1 MRHTALVA
9 AAALPAPSLVRRIA
23 PLTAGHIAVDFTQT
37 ALPVLLPLL
46 HDRHGLS
53 YWQDAALYA
62 ASTFSSSVVQPIFGL
77 VADQRER
84 RMLLPISVLLSGGG
98 LAAAAYAPSY
108 LLALLCALLSGL
120 GVAAYHPEAS
130 RSAARLSGER
140 VATGMSYFSVGGT
153 AGFVLGSIVAGI
165 VSVTL
170 GLDGGVILTVPAL
183 LAAGLLVVTA
193 PTVRAGMAA
202 AATAAAAR
210 ASEVATDVGSL
221 VTLLVGLCLR
231 GYVNFATLVF
241 VVLFEEDGR
250 DRSHGYAIVVFA
262 LMLGAGVVA
271 TLVSGPAA
279 DRFGPRRTML
289 AMSIPV
295 PALLAVYAVEGN
307 LLGALCVILAGGLV
321 VGTFGISVVL
331 AQRYMPS
338 RVALASGL
346 SIGFS
351 IGVGGLL
358 SLVMGWVA
366 DTWDFDVAFLS
377 AAGVAVLAV
386 VTLGLLPRD
395 PAPVA

>member
-1 MRHTALVA
+1 MRHTARVA
-9 AAALPAPSLVRRIA
+9 AAAIPARSLARRIA

-84 RMLLPISVLLSGGG
+84 RLLLPLSVLLSGGG
-98 LAAAAYAPSY
+98 LAAAAYAPTY
-108 LLALLCALLSGL
+108 LIAFLCALVSGF

-130 RSAARLSGER
+130 RTAARLSGDR

-153 AGFVLGSIVAGI
+153 AGFVLGSVVAGV

-170 GLDGGVILTVPAL
+170 GLDGGIVLAVPAVIAAL
-183 LAAGLLVVTA
+183 LLLRTAAS
-193 PTVRAGMAA
+193 VRAGMAA
-202 AATAAAAR
+202 AATAAAASTAKL
-210 ASEVATDVGSL
+210 ASDVRSL
-221 VTLLVGLCLR
+221 VILLIGLCLR

-241 VVLFEEDGR
+241 VVLYEEDGR
-250 DRSHGYAIVVFA
+250 GRSHGYAIVVFA
-262 LMLGAGVVA
+262 LMLGLGVVT
-271 TLVSGPAA
+271 TLASGPLA

-289 AMSIPV
+289 AMSLLV
-295 PALLAVYAVEGN
+295 PPLIAVYALDGS
-307 LLGALCVILAGGLV
+307 LLGAACIILAGGLV

-331 AQRYMPS
+331 AQRYLPS

-358 SLVMGWVA
+358 SLVMGWIA
-366 DTWDFDVAFLS
+366 DTWGFDTAFLS
-377 AAGVAVLAV
+377 AAAVGVAAAGMLA
-386 VTLGLLPRD
+386 LLPRD
-395 PAPVA
+395 ASPVR